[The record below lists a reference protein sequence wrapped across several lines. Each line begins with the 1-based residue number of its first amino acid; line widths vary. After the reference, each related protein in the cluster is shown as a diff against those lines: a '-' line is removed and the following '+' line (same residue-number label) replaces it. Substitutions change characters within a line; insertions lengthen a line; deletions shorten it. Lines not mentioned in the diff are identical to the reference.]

1 MRKVLQSVKQDN
13 DVFAKAKCRLCGDN
27 VSFALK
33 TLPRKNML
41 IDTYREI
48 TKMKMAKI
56 MEKYFT

>member
-27 VSFALK
+27 VRFALRHLK
-33 TLPRKNML
+33 QEHSDLY
-41 IDTYREI
+41 DTEI

>member
-13 DVFAKAKCRLCGDN
+13 GVFAKAKCRLCGDN
-27 VSFALK
+27 VSFALRHLK
-33 TLPRKNML
+33 QKHSDLY
-41 IDTYREI
+41 DREI

>member
-27 VSFALK
+27 VRFALRHLK
-33 TLPRKNML
+33 QKHSDLY
-41 IDTYREI
+41 DREI

>member
-27 VSFALK
+27 VRFALRHLK
-33 TLPRKNML
+33 QKHSDLYDK
-41 IDTYREI
+41 EI